1 MNILLIVILVYVIIL
16 LLIYFKTKSLKKT
29 LTISALIF
37 FIFMILSI
45 LVIVID
51 SKNLSKM
58 EDSTSLMVLTEKGKV
73 ISAISL
79 NFSSEE
85 PIFFDE
91 NELNILNIKIKDPS
105 QYKTK
110 YFKIFI
116 FEKEA
121 ILEMLSEEI
130 VINKDIIFTKDQIVE
145 SLHSNN
151 LEIINPTFVIVI
163 SDIFQKFENPQ
174 HIEIFINQYN
184 KGNIQIHPTI
194 KAIYLLTLFPEDM
207 VNKALSIMPKNI

>member
-1 MNILLIVILVYVIIL
+1 MMNILLIVILIYVIIL

-51 SKNLSKM
+51 SKNLSKL

-91 NELNILNIKIKDPS
+91 NELNILNIKILLKEIRL
-105 QYKTK
+105 
-110 YFKIFI
+110 FFFLFNKIPRFCFSI
-116 FEKEA
+116 CSNFFSRGR
-121 ILEMLSEEI
+121 LD
-130 VINKDIIFTKDQIVE
+130 INR
-145 SLHSNN
+145 
-151 LEIINPTFVIVI
+151 
-163 SDIFQKFENPQ
+163 
-174 HIEIFINQYN
+174 
-184 KGNIQIHPTI
+184 
-194 KAIYLLTLFPEDM
+194 
-207 VNKALSIMPKNI
+207 